1 MKHIVVCAGDL
12 HCGSTVGLCPPEGLE
27 LDDDGLYL
35 PSKAQNWLWNNWE
48 EAWGKIKSVKRK
60 KLMVQMNL
68 KVGDFTTWLGA
79 GGGFYICE
87 NGILVQNPN
96 LGVSNG

>member
-1 MKHIVVCAGDL
+1 MAEGCDTLSDEVVSGSKTTRKDL
-12 HCGSTVGLCPPEGLE
+12 QKMVF
-27 LDDDGLYL
+27 
-35 PSKAQNWLWNNWE
+35 
-48 EAWGKIKSVKRK
+48 KSVKRI

-68 KVGDFTTWLGA
+68 EVGDFTTWLGA

-96 LGVSNG
+96 LGASNG